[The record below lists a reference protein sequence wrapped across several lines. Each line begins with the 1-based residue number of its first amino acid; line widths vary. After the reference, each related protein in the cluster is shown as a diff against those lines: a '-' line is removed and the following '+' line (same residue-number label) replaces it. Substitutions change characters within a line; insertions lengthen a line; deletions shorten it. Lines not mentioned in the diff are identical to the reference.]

1 MCRALLSGFLHHLE
15 NVILFIR
22 TQVAFE
28 MNFCISVQEC
38 PADYLDT
45 PKQALSAN
53 SCTTYSYEA
62 TYTLKRSGAEKFDQ
76 NHFLVSCTRSIRL
89 NFCDS
94 LLPAPEPP
102 APLTYCPRD
111 IAPVT
116 SCPTKSCPTKSCPT
130 DLLPHDVL
138 PH

>member
-76 NHFLVSCTRSIRL
+76 NHFRSPRHQHSFIKAENRDPIPPKSKFHL
-89 NFCDS
+89 RSKKHNEAYAHSLFSSFVFCPCIY
-94 LLPAPEPP
+94 LQQRPP
-102 APLTYCPRD
+102 KT
-111 IAPVT
+111 
-116 SCPTKSCPTKSCPT
+116 
-130 DLLPHDVL
+130 
-138 PH
+138 

>member
-76 NHFLVSCTRSIRL
+76 NHFWS
-89 NFCDS
+89 
-94 LLPAPEPP
+94 PAP
-102 APLTYCPRD
+102 
-111 IAPVT
+111 
-116 SCPTKSCPTKSCPT
+116 
-130 DLLPHDVL
+130 DLSG
-138 PH
+138 

>member
-62 TYTLKRSGAEKFDQ
+62 GGANSKKVNTHPKVPEIDLDF
-76 NHFLVSCTRSIRL
+76 FRL
-89 NFCDS
+89 F
-94 LLPAPEPP
+94 
-102 APLTYCPRD
+102 
-111 IAPVT
+111 
-116 SCPTKSCPTKSCPT
+116 
-130 DLLPHDVL
+130 
-138 PH
+138 

>member
-76 NHFLVSCTRSIRL
+76 NHFLVSCTRAIRL
-89 NFCDS
+89 NFCIS
-94 LLPAPEPP
+94 FQEGPATIPMHQIKHSEHIYIQVMKQHM
-102 APLTYCPRD
+102 L
-111 IAPVT
+111 
-116 SCPTKSCPTKSCPT
+116 
-130 DLLPHDVL
+130 
-138 PH
+138 